1 AVRMSATD
9 SRNVDRAMIDVIP
22 FDNRFLVLICH
33 APKRAWNELATDFAF
48 VRRTVELDSAGLNPK
63 RQGPLSSRRGGRIRP
78 PSGPLP
84 APTPAP
90 RISKSDNPNNV
101 RIPK

>member
-1 AVRMSATD
+1 MSATD
-9 SRNVDRAMIDVIP
+9 SRNVDCAMIDVIP
-22 FDNRFLVLICH
+22 FDNRYLVLICR

-48 VRRTVELDSAGLNPK
+48 VRRTIELDSAGLNPK
-63 RQGPLSSRRGGRIRP
+63 QQGPFSNRRGGRIRP
-78 PSGPLP
+78 PSGPVP

-90 RISKSDNPNNV
+90 RISKSGNPNNV